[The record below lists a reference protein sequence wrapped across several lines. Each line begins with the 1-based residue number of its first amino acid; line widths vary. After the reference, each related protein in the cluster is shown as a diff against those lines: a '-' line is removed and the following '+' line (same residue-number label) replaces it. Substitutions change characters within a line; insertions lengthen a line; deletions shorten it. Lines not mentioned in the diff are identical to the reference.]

1 MSSLSDLIRPEHVDV
16 RLGSAPFTHANMQR
30 YHEWMKSPE
39 LLESTASEP
48 LTIEE
53 ERDMQSTLAGSG
65 PVCYPCPNYGR

>member
-1 MSSLSDLIRPEHVDV
+1 MCSHSDLTRPEHVDV
-16 RLGSAPFTHANMQR
+16 RSEADVDSTADMKR

-53 ERDMQSTLAGSG
+53 ERDMQSTWTQDSLI
-65 PVCYPCPNYGR
+65 CLT